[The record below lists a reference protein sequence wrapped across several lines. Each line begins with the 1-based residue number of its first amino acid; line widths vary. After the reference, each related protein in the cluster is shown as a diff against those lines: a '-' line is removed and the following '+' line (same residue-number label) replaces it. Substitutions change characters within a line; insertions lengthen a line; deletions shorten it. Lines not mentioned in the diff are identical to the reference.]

1 MRVDGKPIR
10 IEGSASVPV
19 AIGKATFNH
28 EFIVANEI
36 TAEAILGLDFLEAKR
51 CVLDLAGGK
60 LQIADQ
66 TVTLK
71 AKSSQSD
78 THCAKVTVLKKTVIP
93 PRCEME
99 VMAHIPK
106 TWLLEGLQFKE
117 LPICVARSISIPK
130 EQTLPI

>member
-1 MRVDGKPIR
+1 MSFLVDTGAGVSLLSKDVWDRLNRSEGTLKPVVTQQIVGVDGIPIR

-36 TAEAILGLDFLEAKR
+36 TAEAILGLDFLEAKK

-66 TVTLK
+66 THF
-71 AKSSQSD
+71 KS
-78 THCAKVTVLKKTVIP
+78 
-93 PRCEME
+93 
-99 VMAHIPK
+99 
-106 TWLLEGLQFKE
+106 
-117 LPICVARSISIPK
+117 
-130 EQTLPI
+130 